1 MTTHKLNPEQ
11 TLAMLQAGVRIRDI
25 ARAQGVS
32 HQRISQLRKRWGIPS
47 ASVPVPLDRAKARR
61 LLTKGLTDPEVAACL
76 GVSPHRVR
84 TLRRSLGLPS
94 IFQRHEALVRA
105 AHAQQGSMRAIARA
119 VGLPRQTVGD
129 ICRRLGLRS
138 GGQLRKVG
146 RRSS

>member
-1 MTTHKLNPEQ
+1 MSDQKLNPEQ
-11 TLAMLQAGVRIRDI
+11 TLAMLKAGARTRDV
-25 ARAQGVS
+25 AQAQGVS

-47 ASVPVPLDRAKARR
+47 ASVTVPLDRAKALR
-61 LLTKGLTDPEVAACL
+61 LLAKGLTDREAGVCL

-84 TLRRSLGLPS
+84 RLRRAMGLPT
-94 IFQRHEALVRA
+94 IFERHEALVQA
-105 AHAQQGSMRAIARA
+105 AHAQHGSMRAIARA
-119 VGLPRQTVGD
+119 VGLPLQTVRD

>member
-1 MTTHKLNPEQ
+1 MTTTKIDPEQ
-11 TLAMLQAGVRIRDI
+11 SLAMLQAGERTCDI

-32 HQRISQLRKRWGIPS
+32 HQRISQLRRLWGIPS

-61 LLTKGLTDPEVAACL
+61 LLTKGLTDREVATCL

-84 TLRRSLGLPS
+84 TLRLALGLPP
-94 IFQRHEALVRA
+94 IFKRHEALVRA
-105 AHAQQGSMRAIARA
+105 AHAQHGSMRAIARA
-119 VGLPRQTVGD
+119 VGMPRQTVRD
-129 ICRRLGLRS
+129 ICKRLCLRS